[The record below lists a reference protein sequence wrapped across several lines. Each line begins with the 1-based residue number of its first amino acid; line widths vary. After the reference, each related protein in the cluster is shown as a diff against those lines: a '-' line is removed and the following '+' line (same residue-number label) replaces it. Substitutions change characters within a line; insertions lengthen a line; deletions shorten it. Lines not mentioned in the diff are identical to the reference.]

1 MTTLQEFINTLPPER
16 QERIAARSRELIA
29 EEMTLQDLRK
39 ARELTQERMASMLNV
54 DQVAISRLER
64 RADMLL
70 STLQNHI
77 RAMGG
82 NLNLVVEFPN
92 REPVI
97 LSGLGVSARREIPTP
112 VR

>member
-1 MTTLQEFINTLPPER
+1 
-16 QERIAARSRELIA
+16 
-29 EEMTLQDLRK
+29 
-39 ARELTQERMASMLNV
+39 
-54 DQVAISRLER
+54 
-64 RADMLL
+64 MLL